1 MVHARVGLPVRPV
14 APRELAA
21 IGDIVEDLTVAVT
34 ALGHEN
40 TEDFKVLGLEEAGA

>member
-40 TEDFKVLGLEEAGA
+40 TEDEVLGLEEAGA